1 LPAVNKTLMSLEKI
15 ISVAG
20 KPGLYQVLTQTRTGV
35 LAQSLIDGKK
45 ITVSARENVS
55 LLSEI
60 AIYTMTEEMP
70 LGQVFQKIFDHLS
83 GATALSHKSSKDELE
98 AFFFEVLPE
107 YDEDRVYAS
116 DIKKVVQWYNLLVDK
131 GLTDFSLAQSQ
142 EEAEE
147 KAQEEAQ
154 DKAKG

>member
-1 LPAVNKTLMSLEKI
+1 MSLEKI

-20 KPGLYQVLTQTRTGV
+20 KPGLFQILTQTRTGV

-60 AIYTMTEEMP
+60 AIYTLTEEMP
-70 LGQVFQKIFDHLS
+70 LGQVFQKILDHLS
-83 GATALSHKSSKDELE
+83 GAAALSHKSSKDELE

-131 GLTDFSLAQSQ
+131 GLTDFSSAQPQ
-142 EEAEE
+142 EEVQEN
-147 KAQEEAQ
+147 AQEEAQ
-154 DKAKG
+154 

>member
-1 LPAVNKTLMSLEKI
+1 MPPVNKTLMSLEKI

-20 KPGLYQVLTQTRTGV
+20 KPGLFQILTQTRTGV

-60 AIYTMTEEMP
+60 AIYTLTEEMP
-70 LGQVFQKIFDHLS
+70 LGQVFQKILDHLS
-83 GATALSHKSSKDELE
+83 GAAALSHKSSKDELE

-131 GLTDFSLAQSQ
+131 GLTDFSSAQPQ
-142 EEAEE
+142 EEVQEN
-147 KAQEEAQ
+147 AQEEAQ
-154 DKAKG
+154 EEAH